1 MGLLLLRWVWR
12 ECENEVCWEWVT
24 HHVPARFPQLWGILF
39 ININYQLPII
49 HLGLAG
55 STNLQAKIPLIISSL
70 KFTAPE
76 LLFTLWEVHITH
88 VCVISGW
95 AVVHAGKIV

>member
-1 MGLLLLRWVWR
+1 MGNPPRASQIP
-12 ECENEVCWEWVT
+12 
-24 HHVPARFPQLWGILF
+24 PAVGDIVHKH
-39 ININYQLPII
+39 QLPII

-55 STNLQAKIPLIISSL
+55 PTNLQAKIPLIISSL

-76 LLFTLWEVHITH
+76 LLFTLREVHITH

>member
-1 MGLLLLRWVWR
+1 MGNPQCVSQIP
-12 ECENEVCWEWVT
+12 
-24 HHVPARFPQLWGILF
+24 PAVGYIVHK
-39 ININYQLPII
+39 YQLPII

-76 LLFTLWEVHITH
+76 LLFTLREVHITQ
-88 VCVISGW
+88 VFVISGW
-95 AVVHAGKIV
+95 VVVHAGKIV